1 MKVALE
7 VKPPMMPNFI
17 AVGDQRVH
25 VANLTGEQVEEF
37 IALWAATF
45 RAHVEKMRRG
55 K

>member
-7 VKPPMMPNFI
+7 VKPPVMPNFI

-25 VANLTGEQVEEF
+25 VANLTDEQVQEF
-37 IALWAATF
+37 IGLWADTF
-45 RAHVEKMRRG
+45 REHVAKMRRA